1 MAAVAPAT
9 TAPRAVADSAAAPTS
24 SAAAFRD
31 SVGVVVHVSYFDTP
45 YDQWDRVIAKLR
57 ELGVGRVRDGLFVSS
72 NPDWNTTVY
81 ERLNAAALNGLRFDL
96 VVPIGCSYQ
105 GTVDPC
111 LSALKTRLA
120 VNAVDSLEWPN
131 EHDASGDPNWAAS
144 LTDWGRE
151 LFFRVKVD
159 PVLGSIDVVGPSLVH
174 PASRAQLGDQSDAL
188 DFGNVHPFTGATSPS
203 PLRIFEEY
211 LLAGR
216 VSQTKP
222 LIATEAGFHTATAA
236 TNDDQPAADERTAAV
251 YTLRT
256 VLEDYADGIRAT
268 YLYELLDERD
278 DPADSQAN
286 YGLLHTDFTPKPA
299 FTALRYLLAMVGTA
313 GPAVPAPLAYGIAG
327 DTSDL
332 RQVVLQKADGSH
344 LLILW
349 RTASVWDR
357 DAQQRVAVAD
367 KRYTIWVPGIS
378 SYAAGDPVVFPY
390 LLPGTL
396 RAGLIDA
403 LVGADPLV
411 LEIRRGAAGA

>member
-188 DFGNVHPFTGATSPS
+188 DFGNVASQRPGRPARGSSSGRPVMALLDLLGRRWT
-203 PLRIFEEY
+203 LRVLWELREPAGSFRD
-211 LLAGR
+211 LQARCDGMSSSVLAQR
-216 VSQTKP
+216 
-222 LIATEAGFHTATAA
+222 LRELREAGVVARGAGPGYA
-236 TNDDQPAADERTAAV
+236 LSDE
-251 YTLRT
+251 
-256 VLEDYADGIRAT
+256 GIR
-268 YLYELLDERD
+268 LLE
-278 DPADSQAN
+278 
-286 YGLLHTDFTPKPA
+286 
-299 FTALRYLLAMVGTA
+299 AL
-313 GPAVPAPLAYGIAG
+313 APLDAWSRRWA
-327 DTSDL
+327 
-332 RQVVLQKADGSH
+332 R
-344 LLILW
+344 
-349 RTASVWDR
+349 RT
-357 DAQQRVAVAD
+357 
-367 KRYTIWVPGIS
+367 
-378 SYAAGDPVVFPY
+378 
-390 LLPGTL
+390 
-396 RAGLIDA
+396 
-403 LVGADPLV
+403 
-411 LEIRRGAAGA
+411 